1 MPSSIISHQA
11 PALLIKLKYPKK
23 IDGTAICLS
32 TIVPDFNLFFGAIFS
47 YQVRSISHS
56 LLGLIIWT
64 LPFTILTTIIFA
76 KYIGPWFARLANKS
90 NPIAKI
96 FNYFGVDTWSY
107 LKNKRFDKRFFIV
120 ASYSAIIGGFTHL
133 LLDLPSHESIELFAP
148 FFILKSP
155 DFLLIPIT
163 HHGTFTT
170 PFGTIEATLTV
181 YRLIWM
187 LETLILILPTLYFLR
202 YIKKEN
208 LMEDWNSN
216 EEDVIKNDS
225 LHHSKKDL

>member
-32 TIVPDFNLFFGAIFS
+32 TIVPDFNLFFGAILS

-76 KYIGPWFARLANKS
+76 KYIGPWLARLAKKS
-90 NPIAKI
+90 NPISKI
-96 FNYFGVDTWSY
+96 FSYFGVDTWEY
-107 LKNKRFDKRFFIV
+107 LKFKKFDKKFFIV

-133 LLDLPSHESIELFAP
+133 LLDLPSHEYIELFAP

-155 DFLLIPIT
+155 DFLLIPLAY
-163 HHGTFTT
+163 HGTFTT

-187 LETLILILPTLYFLR
+187 LETLIFIPPTLFFLR
-202 YIKKEN
+202 YIKKKI
-208 LMEDWNSN
+208 LMEKWYSDD
-216 EEDVIKNDS
+216 EDIIKNS
-225 LHHSKKDL
+225 SIHYSR